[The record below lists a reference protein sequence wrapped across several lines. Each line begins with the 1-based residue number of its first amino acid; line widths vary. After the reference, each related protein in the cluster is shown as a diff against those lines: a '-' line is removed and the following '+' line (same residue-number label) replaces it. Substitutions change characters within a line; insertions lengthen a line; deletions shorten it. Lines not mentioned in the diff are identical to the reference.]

1 VPTAHQIVCK
11 HSLAQQV
18 LCSMVDVIIG
28 KGGHEVVAVIVVG
41 LHSQVDT
48 LVVARLFSG
57 LGQVFGQELA
67 LLVEVVASTLKECIS
82 VLFLVS
88 VIILTRTTSMSI
100 SRGPFHFLMSSVASC
115 SAHFSFL
122 SSPK

>member
-1 VPTAHQIVCK
+1 
-11 HSLAQQV
+11 
-18 LCSMVDVIIG
+18 MVDVVIG
-28 KGGHEVVAVIVVG
+28 KGGHEVVAVVVVG

-48 LVVARLFSG
+48 LVVARLLGG
-57 LGQVFGQELA
+57 LGQVLGQKLA
-67 LLVEVVASTLKECIS
+67 LLVEVVAGTLQECIS
-82 VLFLVS
+82 VLFLTL
-88 VIILTRTTSMSI
+88 VIDLTRTTSMSM